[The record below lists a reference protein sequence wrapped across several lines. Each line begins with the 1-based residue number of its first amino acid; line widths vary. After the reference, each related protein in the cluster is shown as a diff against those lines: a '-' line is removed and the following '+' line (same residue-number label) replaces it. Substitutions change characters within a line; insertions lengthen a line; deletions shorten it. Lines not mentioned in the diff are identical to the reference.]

1 MIVDKSFSRWKA
13 AVTADEPSTPESVE
27 PCDDEY
33 TIDVPL
39 GAAVAGSMDRHEPEK
54 KY

>member
-1 MIVDKSFSRWKA
+1 MIVDKSPSRWKA
-13 AVTADEPSTPESVE
+13 AVKDDGPSTPESVK
-27 PCDDEY
+27 PCDDED